1 MALRRLLRRPSADS
15 LGVAGVAARLAV
27 FMQAGLSP
35 LISWRQLVGDEEE
48 QTLTEEMVGRIVDL
62 LDDGHNVP
70 DALAIATRDDDESWR
85 VLAAVHAVAHQTGA
99 PLGDALWALSGA
111 LAERDEVT
119 QAVRQAII
127 APVYTKRLLMAL
139 PLLGLAT
146 SWALG
151 VDAIGFLTGS
161 ALGVVS
167 LVVAALL
174 LIGAERW
181 SGHMI
186 REAIPGPG
194 YLSPAL
200 DLLGIASSGGASPE
214 VARKRVEQALEDFQL
229 ASPDRDTVGQLTMLS
244 RRVGVPLRALAR
256 AEASWSRA
264 RAKAFATEKAH
275 ALSVRILFPL
285 GALVLPAFVLIAV
298 VPVVFALLQGALSAG
313 GTGLW

>member
-1 MALRRLLRRPSADS
+1 MALRRLLRRPSGNS

-35 LISWRQLVGDEEE
+35 VASWRWLEGEGDNP
-48 QTLTEEMVGRIVDL
+48 TGTEEKVNTIIELIDT
-62 LDDGHNVP
+62 GHSVTE
-70 DALAIATRDDDESWR
+70 ALELATRDDDEAWR
-85 VLAAVHAVAHQTGA
+85 VLAAVHAVAHDTGA

-111 LAERDEVT
+111 LSERDEVT

-127 APVYTKRLLMAL
+127 APLYTKRLLMAL
-139 PLLGLAT
+139 PLLGLVT

-161 ALGVVS
+161 GLGVLS
-167 LVVAALL
+167 LLVAGVLL
-174 LIGAERW
+174 LGAERW

-200 DLLGIASSGGASPE
+200 DLLGIAASGGASPE
-214 VARKRVEQALEDFQL
+214 LAKKRVENALEDFQL
-229 ASPDRDTVGQLTMLS
+229 ASPERDTVGELTALS
-244 RRVGVPLRALAR
+244 RRVGVPLRALAK

-275 ALSVRILFPL
+275 ALSVKILFPL

-298 VPVVFALLQGALSAG
+298 VPVVFALLQGALSTG
-313 GTGLW
+313 GGGLW